1 MEDKIMT
8 SPELLIKK
16 KNVIFDATLLSTLQ
30 SCARL
35 ADFRFNHYFESLK
48 GKSNAI
54 ECGSLVHK
62 ILEVFNQSIVNG
74 LKRDQAI
81 GQGMMAGQLYIT
93 GCADCSGWT
102 EKCTE
107 CGGTGSADLDDEHYA
122 DGPVACQYCDGKG
135 KFEKPTCNHQP
146 NEYPG
151 LKNTSPDNE
160 KGPPKKTGYKWV
172 LETMDQY
179 FDHYINDI
187 WVPLNVEWVH
197 GKMLYED
204 DDIRVYWKAKFDLIV
219 QANIPQPFPVDHKT
233 MSQDRDQTKLHNQ
246 FIGQCF
252 VMGTRSM
259 VVNKIGFQISKKPPE
274 KFKRVMHSYTA
285 DNLAE
290 WQQEI
295 VPYWAYQLLAFQE
308 AKYYPPRWTNCEN
321 KYGRCQFIDVCS
333 ADRNMREELL
343 RQQFKIGEKWD
354 PTNE

>member
-1 MEDKIMT
+1 MT

-16 KNVIFDATLLSTLQ
+16 KNIIFDATLLSTLQ

-35 ADFRFNHYFESLK
+35 ADFRFEHNFESLK

-62 ILEVFNQSIVNG
+62 ILEVFFKSLVNG

-93 GCADCSGWT
+93 GCEYCADFEPTTCTS
-102 EKCTE
+102 CTE
-107 CGGTGSADLDDEHYA
+107 IPDSTHPSCPYCKGTGKIA
-122 DGPVACQYCDGKG
+122 
-135 KFEKPTCNHQP
+135 KPTCNHQP

-151 LKNTSPDNE
+151 LKNTPPDNE

-252 VMGTRSM
+252 VMETRSM
-259 VVNKIGFQISKKPPE
+259 VVNKIGFQISKKPVE

-343 RQQFKIGEKWD
+343 RQGFKIGEKWD

>member
-1 MEDKIMT
+1 MT
-8 SPELLIKK
+8 GPEILIKK
-16 KNVIFDATLLSTLQ
+16 KAVIFDATLLSTLQ

-35 ADFRFNHYFESLK
+35 ADFRFNHDFESLK

-62 ILEVFNQSIVNG
+62 ILEVFNKSIVNG

-93 GCADCSGWT
+93 GCADCSNFVPHDEFGP
-102 EKCTE
+102 EKVHFDKPS
-107 CGGTGSADLDDEHYA
+107 CG
-122 DGPVACQYCDGKG
+122 
-135 KFEKPTCNHQP
+135 HQP

-151 LKNTSPDNE
+151 LKNTPPDNE

-179 FDHYINDI
+179 FAHYINDI

-204 DDIRVYWKAKFDLIV
+204 DDIKVYWKAKFDLIV
-219 QANIPQPFPVDHKT
+219 QANMPQPFPVDHKT